1 MSFVSNVVLGYLRF
15 FARLSLK
22 LHKPTVIG
30 ITGSVGKSSTRNLIY
45 AVLEDYFPTKMIS
58 KGNSETGIPLGM
70 LGLTP
75 INYLFLDWVRMLV
88 LVPFGLNYLSK
99 TKYLILEMGIDEP
112 YPPKNMEYLLTIVK
126 PTISVFLN
134 VHPVHTMQFEK
145 SITNILNTK
154 KLNREEKLKLLLIK
168 ISEEKGKII
177 TANNKCEIAIY
188 NSNNL
193 YINDLI
199 SKFKKENKNKLLDFK
214 SFGMSQSDDIAFNS
228 FTANLKGS
236 KFLFTSKKNNTKN
249 YSSNF
254 DKYLLPEAYREGISA
269 GILIGE
275 IVGLNQQEIE
285 RSLISNFLLP
295 KSRATLFDGINNS
308 FIIDSSYNS
317 SKASTLS
324 FLDLLKTLKNKYQ
337 DKPIVFLMGD
347 MRELGQNAKTEH
359 EEVYLK
365 LKEIVDYLYCVG
377 PLTKGFI
384 VDNEKNKNGN
394 LNLKEIQWFANS
406 VQAGSYLK
414 KNLPKNSI
422 ILVKG
427 SQNTIFLE
435 EAVKCILKNK
445 EDQKKLCRQEDFWK
459 KEKEYLYKY

>member
-1 MSFVSNVVLGYLRF
+1 MSLVSKIVLVYLRF
-15 FARLSLK
+15 FAKLSLK

-45 AVLEDYFPTKMIS
+45 AVLEDHFPTKMIS
-58 KGNSETGIPLGM
+58 KGNSETGIPLGI
-70 LGLTP
+70 LGLIP
-75 INYLFLDWVRMLV
+75 KNYSYFDWIRLLV
-88 LVPFGLNYLSK
+88 LSPFGLNYLSK

-112 YPPKNMEYLLTIVK
+112 YPPKNMQYLLSIVK

-154 KLNREEKLKLLLIK
+154 KLNTEEKLKLLLIK

-177 TANNKCEIAIY
+177 TNNNKCEIAIY

-199 SKFKKENKNKLLDFK
+199 SKFKKNNSNKLIKFS
-214 SFGMSQSDDIAFNS
+214 SFGIEKSDDIIFKN
-228 FTANLKGS
+228 FTADLKGS
-236 KFLFTSKKNNTKN
+236 EFSFFSKKQSKDILINFKN
-249 YSSNF
+249 
-254 DKYLLPEAYREGISA
+254 YLLPEAYREGIASA
-269 GILIGE
+269 ILVGQ
-275 IVGLNQQEIE
+275 VTGLNLREIQN
-285 RSLISNFLLP
+285 SIISNLILP

-347 MRELGQNAKTEH
+347 MRELGENAKTEH
-359 EEVYLK
+359 EEVYLR
-365 LKEIVDYLYCVG
+365 LNEIVDYLFCVG
-377 PLTKGFI
+377 PLTKEFI
-384 VDNEKNKNGN
+384 IDNEKNKNGK
-394 LNLKEIQWFANS
+394 LNLKEIQWFTNS

-435 EAVKCILKNK
+435 EAVKFILKNN
-445 EDQKKLCRQEDFWK
+445 EDKNKLCRQEDFWK
-459 KEKEYLYKY
+459 KEKKYLYEV